1 MNEAEIDC
9 REWCSPSQGNSR
21 SIHCIDSEK
30 DNHRQ
35 TQDRRD
41 DRNEVR
47 VDLESAEKTPDDLTL
62 QKPANDHSGGEERDE
77 GDQSKDRHVMT
88 ADVEQRTLQQRYIH
102 VLV

>member
-1 MNEAEIDC
+1 MNEAKIDY
-9 REWCSPSQGNSR
+9 RKWRGPSQRNSR
-21 SIHCIDSEK
+21 SIDCSNCKK

-47 VDLESAEKTPDDLTL
+47 VDLESAEKTADDLAL
-62 QKPANDHSGGEERDE
+62 QKPADDDSGGEERDE
-77 GDQSKDRHVMT
+77 GDQSKDRDVMT
-88 ADVEQRTLQQRYIH
+88 ANVEQRTLQQRYIH